1 MELFNST
8 HGLLFTMT
16 TITPSFFAP
25 QRSIEHHAL
34 AKKMAWRPLLI
45 SGCAHIFV
53 VIVVV
58 ILSQLNIDDKKA
70 RVSVLKQT
78 PEISARLY
86 YPPALRPAAQAE
98 PQDIKTVD
106 VSTEKQEI
114 GLKLDVTQTTE
125 IPDSKNKTSENP
137 VAKQQKD
144 SGPEIP
150 QVPIENKP
158 TITPPTLT
166 LSKDANRR
174 AGKLNLSVKDGTAQ
188 YLDKYHSDR
197 IAQDAKQAASD
208 FQERKNSPV
217 LYGPSTQQIQATEN
231 KRPSKRVNCSSSINK
246 TLAILSSF
254 AKGTLKCTKMDDHK
268 RFIDSRVKKVPEQRV
283 RN

>member
-58 ILSQLNIDDKKA
+58 ILSQLSIDDKKA

-268 RFIDSRVKKVPEQRV
+268 RFIDSRVKKVPEQRE

>member
-58 ILSQLNIDDKKA
+58 ILSQLSIDDKKA

-231 KRPSKRVNCSSSINK
+231 KRPSKRVNCSNSINK

-268 RFIDSRVKKVPEQRV
+268 RFIDSRVKKVPEQRE

>member
-25 QRSIEHHAL
+25 ERSIEHQAL
-34 AKKMAWRPLLI
+34 AKEMAWRPLVI
-45 SGCAHIFV
+45 SGCAHVFV
-53 VIVVV
+53 VIIVI
-58 ILSQLNIDDKKA
+58 ILSQLSINDKKA
-70 RVSVLKQT
+70 RVSILKQT

-86 YPPALRPAAQAE
+86 YPPAPRPAAQAE
-98 PQDIKTVD
+98 PQDTKTVD
-106 VSTEKQEI
+106 VSTERQEI
-114 GLKLDVTQTTE
+114 ELKLDVTQTTE

-150 QVPIENKP
+150 QVPIENQP
-158 TITPPTLT
+158 TIKPPTLT

-174 AGKLNLSVKDGTAQ
+174 AGKLNLSVKDSTAQ

-197 IAQDAKQAASD
+197 IAQDAKKAASE

-217 LYGPSTQQIQATEN
+217 LYGPSTQQIQAAEN
-231 KRPSKRVNCSSSINK
+231 RRPSKRVNCSSSINK

-268 RFIDSRVKKVPEQRV
+268 RFIDSRVKKVPEQRE

>member
-16 TITPSFFAP
+16 SITPSFFAP

-58 ILSQLNIDDKKA
+58 ILSQLSIDDKKA

-114 GLKLDVTQTTE
+114 RLKLDVTQTTE

-268 RFIDSRVKKVPEQRV
+268 RFIDSRVKKVPEQRE

>member
-8 HGLLFTMT
+8 HCLLFTMT

-58 ILSQLNIDDKKA
+58 ILSQLSIDDKKA

-231 KRPSKRVNCSSSINK
+231 KRPSKRVNCSNSINK

-268 RFIDSRVKKVPEQRV
+268 RFIDSRVKKVPEQRE